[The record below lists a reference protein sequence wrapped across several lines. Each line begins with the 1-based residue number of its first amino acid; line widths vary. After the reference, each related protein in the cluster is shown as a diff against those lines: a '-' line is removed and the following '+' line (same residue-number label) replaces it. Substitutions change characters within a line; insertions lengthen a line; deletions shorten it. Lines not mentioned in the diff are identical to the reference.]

1 LHRAKCTGHHFRV
14 RGLTLRGAKSSDGYA
29 LTLGPRRHDSDIH
42 RRRREFAPSYGG
54 GKPQLVVYVCMIN
67 CFASEFPV
75 EDEHAVV
82 AESGPVNSARCHWVE
97 CRRVSQPPTFFHE
110 GLRLIRPK
118 NFL

>member
-1 LHRAKCTGHHFRV
+1 MPTKTDSASW
-14 RGLTLRGAKSSDGYA
+14 RGKSITPRSHDA
-29 LTLGPRRHDSDIH
+29 DENRLGVILLPRH
-42 RRRREFAPSYGG
+42 GG
-54 GKPQLVVYVCMIN
+54 SKPQLVVYVCLID
-67 CFASEFPV
+67 CFASKFPV

-82 AESGPVNSARCHWVE
+82 AESGPVNAARGHWVE